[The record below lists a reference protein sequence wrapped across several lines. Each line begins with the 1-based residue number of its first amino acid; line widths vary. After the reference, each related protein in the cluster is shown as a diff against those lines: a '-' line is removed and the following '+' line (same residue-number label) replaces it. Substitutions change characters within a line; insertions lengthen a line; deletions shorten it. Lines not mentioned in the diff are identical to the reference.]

1 MGEFCKDRLKK
12 ELHDWL
18 ERDNW
23 HNWYAVTLTM
33 KQSYLNE
40 EHNKKVFLNESL
52 ASNNLKNFLD
62 RLNYRAFK
70 KSYKRYNKSYQVI
83 PILES
88 HSEVYKSNNLKNFHF
103 HITIDNPR
111 NLSLNELNSLIF
123 ELWTATDFGY
133 FEIDVK
139 PVNDSGWLKY
149 SMKDTNKNLDN
160 IDFNNL
166 SIAVK

>member
-1 MGEFCKDRLKK
+1 MGTFCKDRIRK

-18 ERDNW
+18 DRDDW
-23 HNWYAVTLTM
+23 CNWYAVTLTM
-33 KQSYLNE
+33 KQSYLNL
-40 EHNKKVFLNESL
+40 HNERVYLNESL

-62 RLNYRAFK
+62 RLNYRSFK
-70 KSYKRYNKSYQVI
+70 KAYKRFNKSYQVI

-88 HSEVYKSNNLKNFHF
+88 HNEVYKSNNLKNFHF
-103 HITIDNPR
+103 HLTIDNPR
-111 NLSLNELNSLIF
+111 RLTLNELHSLIF
-123 ELWTATDFGY
+123 ELWTSTDFGY

-139 PVNDSGWLKY
+139 PVTDSGWLKY
-149 SMKDTNKNLDN
+149 STKYTNQNLEN